1 MSLST
6 LTSRRVNWLHRAAA
20 KTVIDKGTI
29 KDLVDHLIDGEESF
43 LVWADVMG
51 KDLVKELF
59 SNYGGNILTAM
70 NGLKPVKTG
79 ESEWCDIQARIL
91 LTIGDLCLKHNMMT
105 VAGAKRCLD
114 AILSDISRYDATTS
128 AGIRYNMA
136 VGIAVAKLSSRL
148 KFMKD
153 YTAKDEKKEKAA
165 VEILRNLEI

>member
-6 LTSRRVNWLHRAAA
+6 LTSRRVNWLHRAAS
-20 KTVIDKGTI
+20 KSVIDKGTI
-29 KDLVDHLIDGEESF
+29 KDLVDHLIDGE
-43 LVWADVMG
+43 
-51 KDLVKELF
+51 
-59 SNYGGNILTAM
+59 
-70 NGLKPVKTG
+70 PVKTG

-105 VAGAKRCLD
+105 VTGAKRCLD